1 MAKKHSGPT
10 EAFDTDVLRQLI
22 KLMNDNDLAE
32 IDIKQAD
39 RQVRL
44 RKRGTD
50 VVPVV
55 SAASP
60 MVAQVHAASAAAPTS
75 APEAKRTEADPAG
88 KLIEIKSPMVGTFY
102 RSSAPDAQPFVQVG
116 AHIEA
121 DTIVCLVEAMKVFNE
136 IPAEVRGKIV
146 AVLVENA
153 QPVEYGQPLFRV
165 DPAG

>member
-1 MAKKHSGPT
+1 MAKKPSGPA

-44 RKRGTD
+44 RKRGAD

-55 SAASP
+55 SAP
-60 MVAQVHAASAAAPTS
+60 AQVAPAIQPPSFVAPSPAAEP
-75 APEAKRTEADPAG
+75 KRAEPDAAG
-88 KLIEIKSPMVGTFY
+88 KFIEIKSPMVGTFY

-116 AHIEA
+116 AHVEA